1 MPSFLENFI
10 TQACSAELAPVTFTA
25 TVFVTDFLFE
35 YVTILV
41 AAEIEDMVPIPPKV
55 HFSYDYQ
62 IIELDPTICRR
73 NNFKSISFQ
82 ELQLL
87 GILITRNGGG
97 WNFTIPQ
104 LPPLEARAKFLK
116 RMA

>member
-1 MPSFLENFI
+1 MPSFLENLI
-10 TQACSAELAPVTFTA
+10 TQVCSPELAPVTFA
-25 TVFVTDFLFE
+25 VTVFVTDFLFE
-35 YVTILV
+35 NVPILV
-41 AAEIEDMVPIPPKV
+41 EAEIEAMMPRRPKV

-62 IIELDPTICRR
+62 IIELDPTIRRR

-87 GILITRNGGG
+87 GIFITRNGGG
-97 WNFTIPQ
+97 WNFTMPQ
-104 LPPLEARAKFLK
+104 LPPREARDKFLK